1 MPWKGKNEEQLGG
14 GERRLWSYWATA
26 TDTALVNALLQRHLN
41 ILVAD

>member
-1 MPWKGKNEEQLGG
+1 MSKKGAMEGGTRG

-26 TDTALVNALLQRHLN
+26 ADTALVNALLQRHLN